1 MYAYVC
7 MHALRMQQEVIVN
20 ERVSVDCCNVVRTG
34 KSLFMFKSLWLSLK
48 CNISPF

>member
-1 MYAYVC
+1 MCLRMYVC
-7 MHALRMQQEVIVN
+7 FTNAARSYTAN
-20 ERVSVDCCNVVRTG
+20 ERASVDCNVVRTG